1 MINMKKRTEFTDRNN
16 EEICV
21 GDKVR
26 IYTNCGYTKPSCP
39 STTNGYEG
47 IVEEDNDRKEDRYRI
62 VHDMGSAS
70 LAWECS
76 PQRKEF
82 IEKIKSLDKRH
93 IIGVNNIMLAPDI
106 IDDIWCDE
114 DDTL

>member
-1 MINMKKRTEFTDRNN
+1 MVNMKKKTGFVDRNN
-16 EEICV
+16 KEIYV
-21 GDKVR
+21 GNKVR
-26 IYTNCGYTKPSCP
+26 IYPNCTHTKRSGP
-39 STTNGYEG
+39 STSNCYEG

-82 IEKIKSLDKRH
+82 IENISKIEK
-93 IIGVNNIMLAPDI
+93 
-106 IDDIWCDE
+106 
-114 DDTL
+114 

>member
-1 MINMKKRTEFTDRNN
+1 MINGTGFTDRNN

-26 IYTNCGYTKPSCP
+26 IYPNCSRATPYFSMIN
-39 STTNGYEG
+39 SYEG

-82 IEKIKSLDKRH
+82 IEKMKSLDKRH
-93 IIGVNNIMLAPDI
+93 IIGINNIMLAPDV